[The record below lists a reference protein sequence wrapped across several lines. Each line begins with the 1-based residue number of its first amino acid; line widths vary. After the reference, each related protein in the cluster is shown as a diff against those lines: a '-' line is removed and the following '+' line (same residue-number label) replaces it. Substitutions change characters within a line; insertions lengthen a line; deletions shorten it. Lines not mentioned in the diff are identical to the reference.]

1 MKPIYDLAITL
12 SERVPQLVMFT
23 APWCGPCKQVKP
35 AVHALQT
42 AYGFPLV
49 EIDVDT
55 LSPAQRS
62 ELGIRAVPTVRVLS
76 GGASLAQ
83 FSGLRSQAQIKE
95 WLLGHNL
102 ISDGLDFE

>member
-1 MKPIYDLAITL
+1 MKHLYEAAVTESTNSPLM
-12 SERVPQLVMFT
+12 VMFT

-35 AVHALQT
+35 AVHALQA

-55 LSPAQRS
+55 LSPAERS
-62 ELGIRAVPTVRVLS
+62 ELGIRGVPTVRVLAA
-76 GGASLAQ
+76 GASLAQ
-83 FSGLRSQAQIKE
+83 FSGLRSQTQIKE
-95 WLLGHNL
+95 WLLCHGL